1 MKKSTKS
8 KICAFDLDY
17 DIRSTKLSMLKE
29 FTIKTIKNAN
39 VFCSSFLSERKFLV
53 ANYEENKNCFVYN
66 QNWKCIYTCES
77 LQKPFDAIQCKEE
90 LFLTKVESESV
101 EVFSTNHFTHLRT
114 VSFHGYVYNKL
125 GR

>member
-1 MKKSTKS
+1 MRKIKIVLYTTK
-8 KICAFDLDY
+8 IG
-17 DIRSTKLSMLKE
+17 
-29 FTIKTIKNAN
+29 N
-39 VFCSSFLSERKFLV
+39 VSILV
-53 ANYEENKNCFVYN
+53 KAY
-66 QNWKCIYTCES
+66 
-77 LQKPFDAIQCKEE
+77 KPFDAIQCKEE